1 MLESARLSPSGEN
14 VQGYVFGVI
23 KDKTIRLQLAEA
35 AGNQM
40 WIAEAPV
47 VFKSLLPVG
56 YSDEVLADKDLKSID
71 EISFYNPPTRLS

>member
-1 MLESARLSPSGEN
+1 
-14 VQGYVFGVI
+14 
-23 KDKTIRLQLAEA
+23 
-35 AGNQM
+35 M